1 MKCER
6 CKKNEAT
13 IIAIQI
19 SNGVPH
25 EIHICEECA
34 YESESGSQSFAIP
47 MSFQDFFQ
55 GILNIIGLQSENDYY
70 REGIENKELNCK
82 NCGMTYNEFKSTGRL
97 GCENCY
103 KTFKGLDTVLKNM
116 QGSNHHIGKIPN
128 RGKKELFTKR
138 ELYILRQQLTEA
150 IKIEEYEDAAKLRD
164 KIRAIE
170 KEE

>member
-19 SNGVPH
+19 SNGVPR

-34 YESESGSQSFAIP
+34 YESGSQSFAIP

-70 REGIENKELNCK
+70 REGIESKEVNCE

-128 RGKKELFTKR
+128 RGKKELFTRR
-138 ELYILRQQLTEA
+138 ELYILRQQLAEA
-150 IKIEEYEDAAKLRD
+150 IKIEEYEDAARLRD